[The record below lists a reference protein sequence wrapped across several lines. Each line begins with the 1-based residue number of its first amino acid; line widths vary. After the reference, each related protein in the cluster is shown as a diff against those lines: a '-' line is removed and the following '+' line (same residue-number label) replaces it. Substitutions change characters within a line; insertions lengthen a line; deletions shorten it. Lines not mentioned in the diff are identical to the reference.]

1 MIDPWFFKTRRKV
14 LLAAA
19 SGLVMPKLLSA
30 EPKAYGIVG
39 QLAPELK
46 ITHWID
52 VEGNPGEFTLANH
65 RGKYV
70 FLECWQSWC
79 PGCHSHGFP
88 TLKKIYAA
96 LKDSDYFIAV
106 GIQTTFEGYASNM
119 PDKMREMQNRYDLP
133 IIMGHDAGDQA
144 KHTYPTTMQNYRTGG
159 TPWAILISPDGYV
172 LYNDFGL
179 DGDNA
184 IAYLKAGIEKIT
196 A

>member
-65 RGKYV
+65 RGK
-70 FLECWQSWC
+70 
-79 PGCHSHGFP
+79 
-88 TLKKIYAA
+88 
-96 LKDSDYFIAV
+96 
-106 GIQTTFEGYASNM
+106 
-119 PDKMREMQNRYDLP
+119 
-133 IIMGHDAGDQA
+133 
-144 KHTYPTTMQNYRTGG
+144 
-159 TPWAILISPDGYV
+159 
-172 LYNDFGL
+172 
-179 DGDNA
+179 
-184 IAYLKAGIEKIT
+184 
-196 A
+196 